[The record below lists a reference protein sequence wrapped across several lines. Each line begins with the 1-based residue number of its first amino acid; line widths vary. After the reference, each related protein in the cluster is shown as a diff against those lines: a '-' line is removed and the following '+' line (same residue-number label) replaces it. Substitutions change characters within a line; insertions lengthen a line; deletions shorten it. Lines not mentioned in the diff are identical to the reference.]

1 MPGSQRNRAFVDS
14 RRSSKDMLLMPCGG
28 LLYRRPH
35 AQPPPTFTLSCNQRQ
50 LHYLLT
56 NFVPAPK
63 RLPGNRCTGSPSSSA
78 PLHISRSET
87 LRPQGCVSP
96 PNKGSSQEPG
106 PALHCPHL
114 LGEEREGSGGPGGG
128 VEDQIL
134 NLLTRKGASIGTG
147 GDITFEYPDR
157 GHTVVPLQLNY
168 PVHNGEASRIDTSIE
183 SVSAA
188 LWGPTISI
196 SAEIDLL
203 PREATIAEQ
212 SF

>member
-96 PNKGSSQEPG
+96 QTKDPLRSLGLHYAAPTCSEKRGRDLEEQE
-106 PALHCPHL
+106 
-114 LGEEREGSGGPGGG
+114 EGW
-128 VEDQIL
+128 
-134 NLLTRKGASIGTG
+134 
-147 GDITFEYPDR
+147 
-157 GHTVVPLQLNY
+157 
-168 PVHNGEASRIDTSIE
+168 RIKS
-183 SVSAA
+183 
-188 LWGPTISI
+188 
-196 SAEIDLL
+196 
-203 PREATIAEQ
+203 
-212 SF
+212 